1 MRRVLANRFCF
12 GSCGLVIELKITER
26 PAGAIWPQ
34 LNRVGML
41 CGIGFIR
48 SLFVRS
54 LAFEPGGL
62 VALACNRLGILLRA
76 VALVIGGNWR
86 LLFSAD
92 FEPAGRPCTLGRGR
106 AFGAVSRRR

>member
-1 MRRVLANRFCF
+1 MRRVLASRFCF

-34 LNRVGML
+34 LNRVGIL

-54 LAFEPGGL
+54 LAFDPAGSWPWLATGL
-62 VALACNRLGILLRA
+62 VFCCAQ
-76 VALVIGGNWR
+76 W
-86 LLFSAD
+86 
-92 FEPAGRPCTLGRGR
+92 PW
-106 AFGAVSRRR
+106 

>member
-1 MRRVLANRFCF
+1 MRRVLASRFCF

-34 LNRVGML
+34 LNRVDLL

-62 VALACNRLGILLRA
+62 VALACNRLGILRRA

-86 LLFSAD
+86 LLFSVD
-92 FEPAGRPCTLGRGR
+92 FEPDGRPCTLGRGR

>member
-1 MRRVLANRFCF
+1 MRRVLASRFCF

-48 SLFVRS
+48 SLFVRP
-54 LAFEPGGL
+54 LAFEPGGF

-92 FEPAGRPCTLGRGR
+92 FEPDGRPCTLGRGL